1 MRRSLLISALSVLF
15 LELPL
20 HVDAGAPT
28 WPSASPWRATAEPLT
43 SQAVTPVP
51 DACALAAMVPGAL
64 AYGPPPIVRTG
75 TRIVY
80 FGMTA
85 SVPGERSQLVLDENG
100 RWVDPATGERWGERE
115 VPGAGGAGFTVLRV
129 GYVDAQVAQL
139 TSRLYGWDPLT
150 RQSAYSMA
158 WGLVSH
164 AGCMADYWIHPT
176 ALASLAEVD
185 LPGVRILRMPY
196 RLGERVFDAIRI
208 QTTSATA
215 YDAYVFDLASG
226 LMIFHGARATGAPVW
241 TPPVGGQAGLG
252 EGSTQLVSAW
262 IVDVQ
267 DAPVPWQTYAA
278 PAWVA
283 SVQRLTYA
291 GTMTTVTA
299 GTSPLQLPIDL
310 EVTIDA
316 RGSDWL
322 HARTVSRMGSIQG
335 MPPSV
340 QASIESSGPASI
352 GGLWIAPDALAQLR
366 PGQPI
371 ERVEAVGIDTTV
383 GDTTGG
389 RVVVVEQGP
398 LHRIEYA
405 YDVVTGVL
413 DAVTVTQQVGIT
425 RFVYAM
431 QLMERPR

>member
-1 MRRSLLISALSVLF
+1 MRGSLLVSALSVLV
-15 LELPL
+15 LDLPL
-20 HVDAGAPT
+20 HVSAGAPIGSAPGA
-28 WPSASPWRATAEPLT
+28 WRPSADPLIA
-43 SQAVTPVP
+43 QAVTTVP

-100 RWVDPATGERWGERE
+100 RWVDPTTGERWGEQE
-115 VPGAGGAGFTVLRV
+115 VPGAGGAGYTVLRV

-176 ALASLAEVD
+176 ALAALAEVD

-208 QTTSATA
+208 QTTSADA

-241 TPPVGGQAGLG
+241 TPPVGGQSGLG

-267 DAPVPWQTYAA
+267 EAPVPWQAYPA

-283 SVQRLTYA
+283 GVQRLTYA
-291 GTMTTVTA
+291 GTMTSTTA
-299 GTSPLQLPIDL
+299 GTSPFQLPIDL
-310 EVTIDA
+310 EVTVDA
-316 RGSDWL
+316 RGRDWL

-335 MPPSV
+335 IPPTV
-340 QASIESSGPASI
+340 QASIDASGPATI
-352 GGLWIAPDALAQLR
+352 GGLWIAPEALAQLR

-371 ERVEAVGIDTTV
+371 ERVEAVGTDTTV

-389 RVVVVEQGP
+389 RVVIVEQGP
-398 LHRIEYA
+398 LHRIDYA
-405 YDVVTGVL
+405 YDRASGVL
-413 DAVTVTQQVGIT
+413 DAVTLTQQVGIA
-425 RFVYAM
+425 RLVYTM
-431 QLMERPR
+431 RLVEPPR